1 MKSFFTKNV
10 GWKLLSLAAAFLL
23 WMAVASEPE
32 LSTFVSVP
40 VEYKNLSPDMELN
53 SDIAESVFLEVRGP
67 SGELRSL
74 PDSRRRYAIILDMS
88 NVGTGQHTFPIDSG
102 DVRLPRGIELVRA
115 IPAQIRLDFEAST
128 TRSVPVAVRFEAGL
142 PPDLKVVRA
151 MPEPA
156 SFTIAGAASRVARV
170 TTVETD
176 RIGLAPEPGTA
187 EYRANVFVSDARVRI
202 EDSPLVTVKVTI
214 EKR

>member
-40 VEYKNLSPDMELN
+40 VGYKNLSPDMELN

-74 PDSRRRYAIILDMS
+74 PESRRRYAIILDMG
-88 NVGTGQHTFPIDSG
+88 NVGAGQHTFPIDGSS
-102 DVRLPRGIELVRA
+102 VRLPRGIELVRA
-115 IPAQIRLDFEAST
+115 IPSQIRLDFEPST
-128 TRSVPVAVRFEAGL
+128 TRSVPVAVRFESGL
-142 PPDLKVVRA
+142 PADLKVVQD
-151 MPEPA
+151 
-156 SFTIAGAASRVARV
+156 AGAGFVHDHRPGEPRG
-170 TTVETD
+170 TRDHGRD
-176 RIGLAPEPGTA
+176 RPHRPDTGTGHRGVPG
-187 EYRANVFVSDARVRI
+187 ERVRQ
-202 EDSPLVTVKVTI
+202 
-214 EKR
+214 

>member
-40 VEYKNLSPDMELN
+40 VGYKNLSPDMELN

-74 PDSRRRYAIILDMS
+74 PESRRRYAIILDMG
-88 NVGTGQHTFPIDSG
+88 NVGAGQHTFRIDGSS
-102 DVRLPRGIELVRA
+102 VRLPRGIELLRA
-115 IPAQIRLDFEAST
+115 IPAQIRLDFEPST
-128 TRSVPVAVRFEAGL
+128 TRSVPVAVRFESGL
-142 PPDLKVVRA
+142 PADLKVVQA

-156 SFTIAGAASRVARV
+156 SFTITGPASRVARV

-176 RIGLAPEPGTA
+176 RIGLTPEPGTA
-187 EYRANVFVSDARVRI
+187 EYRANVFVNDARVRI
-202 EDSPLVTVKVTI
+202 EDSPQVTVKVTI